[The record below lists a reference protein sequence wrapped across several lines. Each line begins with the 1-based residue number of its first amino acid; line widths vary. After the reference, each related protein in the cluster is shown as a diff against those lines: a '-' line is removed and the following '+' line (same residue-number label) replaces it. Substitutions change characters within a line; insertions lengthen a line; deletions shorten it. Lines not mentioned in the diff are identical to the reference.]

1 MQLGQISV
9 VREVLANHAL
19 KNDKLWQKNCNEI
32 TESDICLF
40 YARAGIGNRVVASR
54 LIQAIQNAL
63 IGSAFNE
70 LNAPLSQALLLHE
83 VPAEP
88 FYADELVDGLT
99 ELSSQEGLATVFSLE
114 TRVEPYVVARLT
126 WKELT
131 SIRQPNQ
138 IAEEIIEKARH
149 RKHPRLPYVFWQ
161 KVSPTLYAPIF
172 DLPQKIQT
180 AFGMNWVKL
189 LYAYENMMPVCRKS
203 EAEYF
208 NSIIR
213 T

>member
-9 VREVLANHAL
+9 VGEVLANHPL
-19 KNDKLWQKNCNEI
+19 KNDKLWQKDCDKL

-40 YARAGIGNRVVASR
+40 YARAGIGNRVVASK
-54 LIQAIQNAL
+54 LIQEVQDAL
-63 IGSAFNE
+63 IGSTLNE
-70 LNAPLSQALLLHE
+70 LNAPLPQALLLHE
-83 VPAEP
+83 APREP
-88 FYADELVDGLT
+88 FYADELVDGLA

-114 TRVEPYVVARLT
+114 TKVEPAIVARLT
-126 WKELT
+126 WKEL
-131 SIRQPNQ
+131 SLVKNPNQ
-138 IAEEIIEKARH
+138 IAEEIIEKSRY
-149 RKHPRLPYVFWQ
+149 RRHPRLPYVFWQ

-172 DLPQKIQT
+172 DLPQKIET